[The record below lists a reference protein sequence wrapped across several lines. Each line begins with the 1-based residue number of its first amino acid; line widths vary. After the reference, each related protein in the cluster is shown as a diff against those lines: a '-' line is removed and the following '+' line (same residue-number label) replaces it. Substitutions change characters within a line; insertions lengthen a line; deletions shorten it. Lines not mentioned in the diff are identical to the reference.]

1 MVPQDASPLVSVVRS
16 GVALLVGATSGVL
29 CARLVVKLLAGRP
42 DNPVFRAL
50 TAASDPLVAPLAV
63 LNEGQP
69 RFGAVLEF
77 STLAALFF
85 VLAAGYIVWQLLPRG
100 TPQ

>member
-1 MVPQDASPLVSVVRS
+1 
-16 GVALLVGATSGVL
+16 
-29 CARLVVKLLAGRP
+29 
-42 DNPVFRAL
+42 
-50 TAASDPLVAPLAV
+50 
-63 LNEGQP
+63 
-69 RFGAVLEF
+69 VLEF